1 MGGGESPNI
10 VKEFTIGNTR
20 IKIADDYCRGISA
33 GDIKKA
39 LREIARTAKENMTAA
54 AANCGG

>member
-1 MGGGESPNI
+1 MGGGQSPNI

-20 IKIADDYCRGISA
+20 IKIADDYCQGLSA
-33 GDIKKA
+33 GDIKNA

-54 AANCGG
+54 AASCGG